1 MWDKLLELLSID
13 PDLNRIERYESY
25 LAKYLAPDLVRLY
38 AATIPEYIRLNSG
51 RNHYQIAVRY
61 MRRMK
66 KLGGSEAVHALIVR
80 LNQEFSKR
88 KSLLE
93 ELERV

>member
-1 MWDKLLELLSID
+1 MIASPKIRINLSNHCLKKN
-13 PDLNRIERYESY
+13 PQ
-25 LAKYLAPDLVRLY
+25 K
-38 AATIPEYIRLNSG
+38 PEYIRLNSG